1 MSVKR
6 LIGPQGYLIL
16 TEGLEALKI
25 SAKNPTGN
33 RNRDTASCGAVPKPN
48 VPVFAP
54 LYINI
59 K

>member
-25 SAKNPTGN
+25 SSTGN
-33 RNRDTASCGAVPKPN
+33 RNRDIASCGSVPKPN
-48 VPVFAP
+48 VPIFAP
-54 LYINI
+54 LYMNI